1 MDITLDLNYEE
12 QTAKIKVFGVG
23 GGGNNAVES
32 MIQSK
37 LSGVDFIVANTD
49 AQALAKSPAGT
60 TIQLGKNL
68 TKGLGAG
75 AKPDVGRAAA
85 EEAIEEIR
93 KEIGQ
98 ADMVFITAG
107 MGGGTGTGA
116 APVVAKVAKEQG
128 ALTVGVVTKP
138 FQFEGPRRM
147 NAAERGIAELSEHID
162 SLIVIPN
169 ARLQSSGPKNAKLT
183 EMLLMADEVLYS
195 AVRGITDLITRPGVI
210 NADFAD
216 VKTIMQER
224 GMALM
229 GTGKASGEHRAREAA
244 EMAITSPLLEEV
256 SIQGAKGLL
265 VNISATEDILMD
277 EYEEANNYITQ
288 LVGEDADIITAISID
303 PDAGDELTVTV
314 VATGLDMTSQLIPPM
329 AQKKAS
335 ADTIEF
341 NKPSQQNAV
350 SFAEQPARHSQRSH
364 TSSEYPTLTGLNT
377 SYPNFDVNPKDLESP
392 TYVRSKHG
400 EESDVPTYLRKSKF
414 TPNTHNPGSNSF
426 LFSEDEHELPTFIHQ
441 QAN

>member
-1 MDITLDLNYEE
+1 MNVSLDVNYEE
-12 QTAKIKVFGVG
+12 QTAKIKVIGVG
-23 GGGNNAVES
+23 GGGNNAIQS
-32 MIQSK
+32 MIDCK
-37 LSGVDFIVANTD
+37 LTGVDFVVANTD
-49 AQALAKSPAGT
+49 AQALAKSTASA
-60 TIQLGKNL
+60 TIQLGKEL

-75 AKPDVGRAAA
+75 AKPEVGRVAA
-85 EEAIEEIR
+85 EEAIEAIR

-116 APVVAKVAKEQG
+116 APIVAKVAKEQG

-138 FQFEGPRRM
+138 FPFEGPRRM
-147 NAAERGIAELSEHID
+147 SSAEKGISELSEHID

-169 ARLQSSGPKNAKLT
+169 ARLLSSGAKNAKFK
-183 EMLLMADEVLYS
+183 EMLSVADKVLYS

-244 EMAITSPLLEEV
+244 EMAIASPLLEEV

-288 LVGEDADIITAISID
+288 LVGEDADIITAISTD

-314 VATGLDMTSQLIPPM
+314 VATGLDMSSQLIPSAP
-329 AQKKAS
+329 AKKVS
-335 ADTIEF
+335 ADTIDF
-341 NKPSQQNAV
+341 NRPTQNTESMYAPQPVNVQAAQSQVHAHA
-350 SFAEQPARHSQRSH
+350 S
-364 TSSEYPTLTGLNT
+364 LTALNT
-377 SYPNFDVNPKDLESP
+377 AYPNLDFNENDANIPA
-392 TYVRSKHG
+392 
-400 EESDVPTYLRKSKF
+400 YLR
-414 TPNTHNPGSNSF
+414 NQNRRNQQRAHNPGANEF
-426 LFSEDEHELPTFIHQ
+426 LFSEEETELPTFMHR